1 MSIASVVHHV
11 YTQNTAVLFDE
22 SVFMP
27 TLTIDGRS
35 VTVPAGATILDAAR
49 ALAIDVPT
57 LCWYPK
63 LPVVGNCRICLV
75 EVEGAPKLL
84 AACATAAADGMR
96 VATESDAAVKNRQGV
111 LSMLLERYP
120 AEGIPA
126 NGARNEFESLV
137 HRYEVPTARRSGMS
151 LRSGDDRDGDP
162 IIQHDMSTCILCTR
176 CVRACED
183 IQVVGVLDVAYRGDG
198 AQIIVGADGNPEHAG
213 CTWCGEC
220 VRVCPTGAI
229 HDILALARVTDASSN
244 GGNGQQHSGTAH
256 DGAGHDGRTAGNG
269 NGAAVTLAANANDQ
283 RVRDV
288 STHLPV
294 LDRTVRSV
302 CPYCGVGC
310 QIDLQVKDEQVIH
323 VKSPWIEEDTPNQ
336 GSTCVKGRF
345 GYDFTQHRDRLTVPL
360 IRRGWKK
367 ENGRWVYDAS
377 LAARR
382 DDGGEWPRRGGPW
395 LEVKDEARTSKRR
408 PRTNPLRTAPTGP
421 SPLGDPRDRGSTP
434 PDWYAPFREATWE
447 EAFELTAQELTR
459 LRDSSGPES
468 LAVFQSAKCSN
479 EENYLLQRMF
489 RGGIGTNNV
498 DHCTRLCH
506 SSSVSA
512 MQRAMATSAASGS
525 MREIEHETD
534 VIFLLGANTT
544 ESHPVFGAAI
554 KRAVKRGA
562 TLIVCDPR
570 RIELAAR
577 AHIHLQPLPG
587 TDVALMNAMLHHI
600 LEMGLE
606 DREFIANRTHDFEK
620 VRDAVAPYTP
630 ERAETI
636 SGVSAN
642 LIRKAAELYAR
653 GPRSSTLWAM
663 GLTQHSTG
671 TDIVTALLNLIL
683 VTGSIGRWGAAMLP
697 IRGQNNVQ
705 GASDVG
711 AIPMF
716 YTDYQSVTD
725 PAIRHMYAEAWNIP
739 DDRLSL
745 TEGLKVT
752 SIAKEGSPV
761 RGMYI
766 MGENPIISDPDVSH
780 AETWFRNLEFLTVH
794 DLFLTETARYA
805 DVVLPGASFA
815 EKDGTYVNT
824 ERRIQLAKKAVEPPG
839 QARGDLEIIIEL
851 SNRIG
856 LPTHF
861 RSAAEVMDEIAR
873 VTPSWRG
880 VSHARLDGSPGLQYP
895 VPDANHPGTSFL
907 FDDAFPT
914 DDGKAVF
921 HPVEFLPPAELP
933 DDEYPFILN
942 TGRQMYH
949 WHTGTMTRRSFALD
963 ARESTPT
970 VELNPADAAEMG
982 VSDGDTIAISS
993 RRGRINIAARISG
1006 RVARHQVFVP
1016 MHYREAAAN
1025 LLTNPALDPYA
1036 GIPEF
1041 KVCAVK
1047 LTPVREQTAESAPAR
1062 AERGA

>member
-1 MSIASVVHHV
+1 
-11 YTQNTAVLFDE
+11 
-22 SVFMP
+22 MP

-35 VTVPAGATILDAAR
+35 ITVPAGSTILDAAR

-75 EVEGAPKLL
+75 QVDGAPKLV
-84 AACATAAADGMR
+84 ASCATAAADGMR
-96 VATESDAAVKNRQGV
+96 VSTESDEAVKNRQGV

-120 AEGIPA
+120 TEDIPA
-126 NGARNEFESLV
+126 TAARNEFESLV
-137 HRYEVPTARRSGMS
+137 HRYDVPTTRRSGLP
-151 LRSGDDRDGDP
+151 LRSGDEREGDP

-183 IQVVGVLDVAYRGDG
+183 IQVVGVLDVAHRGDHT
-198 AQIIVGADGNPEHAG
+198 QIIVGADGNPEHAG

-229 HDILALARVTDASSN
+229 HDILAIARTTNGESPAHGNGNTSDQRADAQAASGN
-244 GGNGQQHSGTAH
+244 GTAAPRGGNGVRATH
-256 DGAGHDGRTAGNG
+256 DDRAESVGSDGNG
-269 NGAAVTLAANANDQ
+269 SAKSRHRESRQG
-283 RVRDV
+283 REV
-288 STHLPV
+288 STQLPV

-336 GSTCVKGRF
+336 GSTCVKGRY
-345 GYDFTQHRDRLTVPL
+345 GYDFVQHRDRLTTPL

-367 ENGRWVYDAS
+367 QNGTWTFDES
-377 LAARR
+377 EAARR
-382 DDGGEWPRRGGPW
+382 DDGTPWPRRGGPW
-395 LEVKDEARTSKRR
+395 LEVKDESRTVKRR
-408 PRTNPLRTAPTGP
+408 PRTNPLNTAPTGP
-421 SPLGDPRDRGSTP
+421 TPLGDPRDRASTP
-434 PDWYAPFREATWE
+434 AEWYSPFREATWDE
-447 EAFELTAQELTR
+447 VMELTAQELMR
-459 LRDSSGPES
+459 LRDTRGPDS

-489 RGGIGTNNV
+489 RAGIGTNNV

-512 MQRAMATSAASGS
+512 MQRAMNTSAASGS

-544 ESHPVFGAAI
+544 ESHPVFGAAL

-570 RIELAAR
+570 RIELATR
-577 AHIHLQPLPG
+577 AHMHLQPLPG
-587 TDVALMNAMLHHI
+587 TDVAVMNAMLHHI
-600 LEMGLE
+600 LELGLE
-606 DREFIANRTHDFEK
+606 NREFIASRTHSFEK

-636 SGVSAN
+636 SGVSAD
-642 LIRKAAELYAR
+642 LIRRAAETYAR

-683 VTGSIGRWGAAMLP
+683 ATGSIGRWGAAMIP

-716 YTDYQSVTD
+716 YTDYQTVTD
-725 PAIRHMYAEAWNIP
+725 PAIRHMFAETWGVPDERIP
-739 DDRLSL
+739 L
-745 TEGLKVT
+745 TPGLKVT
-752 SIAKEGSPV
+752 QIAKEGSPV

-780 AETWFRNLEFLTVH
+780 AEAWFRDLEFLVVQ

-805 DVVLPGASFA
+805 DVILPGASFA

-824 ERRIQLAKKAVEPPG
+824 ERRLQLSKKAVNPPG
-839 QARGDLEIIIEL
+839 QARGDLEIVIEL

-856 LPTHF
+856 LPTPF
-861 RSAAEVMDEIAR
+861 RNAAEVMDEIAR

-880 VSHARLDGSPGLQYP
+880 VSHDRLDGGPGLQYP
-895 VPDANHPGTSFL
+895 VHNAEHPGTAFL
-907 FDDAFPT
+907 FDDGFPT
-914 DDGKAVF
+914 ADGKAVF

-933 DDEYPFILN
+933 DEEYPFILN

-970 VELNPADAAEMG
+970 VELHPADATALG
-982 VSDGDTIAISS
+982 VRDGDTIAISS
-993 RRGRINIAARISG
+993 RRGRITIAARISG

-1025 LLTNPALDPYA
+1025 LLTNPVLDPYA

-1041 KVCAVK
+1041 KVCAVR
-1047 LTPVREQTAESAPAR
+1047 LSRVTEADDLAAAAEISEASHH
-1062 AERGA
+1062 